1 MSEMN
6 LKKEEA
12 QRQENIS
19 EKVSVANRFM
29 DENKKI
35 IYGVVIAVLVIGL
48 GILAY
53 NQWVAKPKAAEAMEQ
68 MFPAENSFAAGEFEV
83 ALNGDGNNL
92 GFKDIISEYGSHA
105 GRAAT
110 FYAGVCELQL
120 GNYEEAI
127 SYLKKYKGKDAIL
140 MGRATACIG
149 DAYVG
154 LEDYKTAVGYFEKAA
169 AQADNIFAATYLL
182 KAGIAY
188 EALGQKDK
196 ALSCYKTIKD
206 QYPQSVE
213 GYDIDKYISRIEAE

>member
-1 MSEMN
+1 MN

-53 NQWVAKPKAAEAMEQ
+53 NQWVSKPKQAEAMEQ
-68 MFPAENSFAAGEFEV
+68 MFPAENAFASGEFEI

-92 GFKDIISEYGSHA
+92 GFKDIADQYGAKA
-105 GRAAT
+105 GKAVYL
-110 FYAGVCELQL
+110 YAGVCELQL

-127 SYLKKYKGKDAIL
+127 SYLKKYNGKDPIL
-140 MGRATACIG
+140 LARATGCLG

-169 AQADNIFAATYLL
+169 STADNIFAASYLL

-188 EALGQKDK
+188 EALGQNDK

-206 QYPQSVE
+206 QYPNSVE
-213 GYDIDKYISRIEAE
+213 GYDVDKYISRIEAE

>member
-1 MSEMN
+1 MN

-19 EKVSVANRFM
+19 EKVSAANRFM
-29 DENKKI
+29 DENKKL
-35 IYGVVIAVLVIGL
+35 IYGAVIAVLVVGL

-53 NQWVAKPKAAEAMEQ
+53 NQWVAKPQRAEAMEQ
-68 MFPAENSFAAGEFEV
+68 MFPAENSFAAGEFEI

-110 FYAGVCELQL
+110 FYAGVCELRL

-127 SYLKKYKGKDAIL
+127 SYLKKYKGKDDIL
-140 MGRATACIG
+140 MARATACLG

-154 LEDYKTAVGYFEKAA
+154 LEDYGTAVGCFEKAA
-169 AQADNIFAATYLL
+169 AEADNIFAATYLL

-188 EALGQKDK
+188 EALGKADK
-196 ALSCYKTIKD
+196 ALACYKTIKD

>member
-1 MSEMN
+1 MN

-19 EKVSVANRFM
+19 EKVSAANRFM
-29 DENKKI
+29 DENKRL
-35 IYGVVIAVLVIGL
+35 IYGAVIAVLVVGL

-53 NQWVAKPKAAEAMEQ
+53 NQWVSKPQRAEAMEQ
-68 MFPAENSFAAGEFEV
+68 MFPAENSFAAGEFEI

-127 SYLKKYKGKDAIL
+127 SSLEKYKGKDAIL
-140 MGRATACIG
+140 SGRATACIG

-154 LEDYKTAVGYFEKAA
+154 LEDYGAAVSYFEKAA

-188 EALGQKDK
+188 EALGNADK
-196 ALSCYKTIKD
+196 ALACYKTIKD

>member
-1 MSEMN
+1 MAEMN

-53 NQWVAKPKAAEAMEQ
+53 NQWVAKPKQAEAMEQ
-68 MFPAENSFAAGEFEV
+68 MFPAENSFAAGEFEI

-105 GRAAT
+105 GRAVY

-120 GNYEEAI
+120 GNWEDAI
-127 SYLKKYKGKDAIL
+127 SYLKKYNGKDAI
-140 MGRATACIG
+140 
-149 DAYVG
+149 
-154 LEDYKTAVGYFEKAA
+154 
-169 AQADNIFAATYLL
+169 
-182 KAGIAY
+182 
-188 EALGQKDK
+188 
-196 ALSCYKTIKD
+196 
-206 QYPQSVE
+206 P
-213 GYDIDKYISRIEAE
+213 